1 MVKLLN
7 ALKENGMIWLYLGS
21 LISADSLLC
30 PDDCDRVIKLL
41 NDTINAIPETDF
53 TDEDKEKILEYCKN
67 GIEICE
73 ADKKEFLKNIN

>member
-7 ALKENGMIWLYLGS
+7 KLKENGMIWLYLGS

-30 PDDCDRVIKLL
+30 PEDCERAIKLL

-53 TDEDKEKILEYCKN
+53 TDEDKEKILEHCRN

>member
-7 ALKENGMIWLYLGS
+7 KLKENGMIWLYLGS

-30 PDDCDRVIKLL
+30 PEDCDRAIKLL

-53 TDEDKEKILEYCKN
+53 TDEDKEKILEHCRN

>member
-1 MVKLLN
+1 MVNLLN
-7 ALKENGMIWLYLGS
+7 KLKENDMIWFYIGS

-30 PDDCDRVIKLL
+30 PEDCDRAIKLL
-41 NDTINAIPETDF
+41 NETINAIPETDF
-53 TDEDKEKILEYCKN
+53 TDEEKEKILEHCRS

>member
-1 MVKLLN
+1 MVNLLN
-7 ALKENGMIWLYLGS
+7 KLKEKDMIWFYIGS

-30 PDDCDRVIKLL
+30 PEDCDRAISLL
-41 NDTINAIPETDF
+41 NDTINAVPETDF
-53 TDEDKEKILEYCKN
+53 TDEDKEKILEYCRN

>member
-1 MVKLLN
+1 MVTLLN
-7 ALKENGMIWLYLGS
+7 KLKENGMIWFYLGS

-30 PDDCDRVIKLL
+30 PDDCDRAIILL

-53 TDEDKEKILEYCKN
+53 TDEDKEKILEYCRN

>member
-7 ALKENGMIWLYLGS
+7 KLKENGLIWLYLGS
-21 LISADSLLC
+21 LISSDNLLC
-30 PDDCDRVIKLL
+30 PDDCDRTISLL

-53 TDEDKEKILEYCKN
+53 TDEDKEKILEYCRN

-73 ADKKEFLKNIN
+73 SDKKEFFKNIN